1 MAPSRRPRFWDRFF
15 QNLPPW
21 DQRETASLM
30 CHTSGKLVGRRSST
44 NDANAQWRWFNWLAA
59 TVAAIGILLLLS
71 KLARGEAPV
80 RRAGPAI
87 VASCV

>member
-1 MAPSRRPRFWDRFF
+1 
-15 QNLPPW
+15 
-21 DQRETASLM
+21 
-30 CHTSGKLVGRRSST
+30 
-44 NDANAQWRWFNWLAA
+44 LAA

-80 RRAGPAI
+80 RRAGPAV